1 MTFRRSIRAAIAVA
15 LFALAQLGFAS
26 GAPAA
31 GLPACKSDDADS
43 PVDSPEFCHT
53 VDPHDTDPQIL
64 DTPTPPGPRGDHL
77 VFLGPKESRV
87 GRLLVFLPTGGVNN
101 KPSEFS
107 HLGTEARRL
116 GYHTILLAYRNEAP
130 IAAPITPVP
139 PALPGCGPLE
149 LPTPSAPDCAIKIR
163 MELLKGDEGDGGSP
177 LVDVDR
183 ANSIENRLNKLLQ
196 YLAANHA
203 DDGWAKFLD
212 TNGEPKWSATVI
224 AGSSLGAGQAA
235 IIAEQHEVY
244 RAALLHGW
252 VDARHGWV
260 KRVATPSNRYFT
272 LIHQRENFFG
282 RTCYAYLELGLA
294 PSCPLPD
301 FAVLPAQSC
310 PAAAFPVVPANPL
323 WIESRQP
330 PFGTPLHVF
339 SLKPGSFQGAGDHC
353 HQSTSRDD
361 WTAKEEDNGV
371 TPSHHLVNAWRSVLG
386 DSDADTRLDEAD
398 NCQQDPNTDQTD
410 SDRDGSGNACDLTPL
425 GTPPTIVTPEHIT
438 VDATAPA
445 GVVVAYAVTATDDV
459 DADPTVNCVPPSGS
473 VFAIGDRLVACDSTD
488 SLGNASSASFLVTVL
503 GAKEQLANLIR
514 KVVDSTRLPA
524 TVKTQL
530 IASLQSLVAGF
541 DPSNPLQRKVAC
553 LRLKVFTSVVRYLA
567 PPAVAAEWTADA
579 NRIRAVLGC

>member
-1 MTFRRSIRAAIAVA
+1 
-15 LFALAQLGFAS
+15 
-26 GAPAA
+26 
-31 GLPACKSDDADS
+31 
-43 PVDSPEFCHT
+43 
-53 VDPHDTDPQIL
+53 
-64 DTPTPPGPRGDHL
+64 
-77 VFLGPKESRV
+77 
-87 GRLLVFLPTGGVNN
+87 VNN

-107 HLGTEARRL
+107 FLATEARRL

-130 IAAPITPVP
+130 IAASPTAVP
-139 PALPGCGPLE
+139 PALPGCGPFE
-149 LPTPSAPDCAIKIR
+149 LPTPPGSTCARDTR
-163 MELLKGDEGDGGSP
+163 MEILTGDDVST
-177 LVDVDR
+177 VVSVDR

-196 YLAANHA
+196 YLAANHP
-203 DDGWAKFLD
+203 DDGWAEFLD
-212 TNGEPKWSATVI
+212 TNGEPKWSETVI

-310 PAAAFPVVPANPL
+310 PAAAFPVLPANPL

>member
-1 MTFRRSIRAAIAVA
+1 
-15 LFALAQLGFAS
+15 
-26 GAPAA
+26 
-31 GLPACKSDDADS
+31 
-43 PVDSPEFCHT
+43 
-53 VDPHDTDPQIL
+53 
-64 DTPTPPGPRGDHL
+64 
-77 VFLGPKESRV
+77 
-87 GRLLVFLPTGGVNN
+87 VNN

-107 HLGTEARRL
+107 FLATEARRL

-130 IAAPITPVP
+130 IAASPTAVP
-139 PALPGCGPLE
+139 PALPGCGPFE
-149 LPTPSAPDCAIKIR
+149 LPTPPGSTCARDTR
-163 MELLKGDEGDGGSP
+163 MEILTGDDVST
-177 LVDVDR
+177 VVSVDR

-196 YLAANHA
+196 YLAANHP
-203 DDGWAKFLD
+203 DDGWAEFLD
-212 TNGEPKWSATVI
+212 TNGEPKWSETVI

-282 RTCYAYLELGLA
+282 RTCYAYLALGLA

-301 FAVLPAQSC
+301 FPVIPAQSC
-310 PAAAFPVVPANPL
+310 PADFPVIPANPL
-323 WIESRQP
+323 WIEKRQA

-339 SLKPGSFQGAGDHC
+339 SLKPGSFQGAGDWC

-361 WTAKEEDNGV
+361 WTAKEDGGV

-386 DSDADTRLDEAD
+386 DSDVDTRLDEAD

-425 GTPPTIVTPEHIT
+425 GTPPTIVTPGHIT

-445 GVVVAYAVTATDDV
+445 GVVVTYAVTATDDI
-459 DADPTVNCVPPSGS
+459 DADPMVNRVPPSDS
-473 VFAIGDRLVACDSTD
+473 VFAIGDKLVACDSTD
-488 SLGNASSASFLVTVL
+488 SLGNTASANFLVTVL

-514 KVVDSTRLPA
+514 KVVDSTSLPA

-541 DPSNPLQRKVAC
+541 DASNPVQHKIAV
-553 LRLKVFTSVVRYLA
+553 RLKVFTSVVRYLA

-579 NRIRAVLGC
+579 NRISAVLGC